1 MKPLKPLLIFVF
13 VLVTMQC
20 VWAQIR
26 IMPLG
31 DSITLGILDKG
42 VSDPNY
48 ADLNG
53 YRRDLY
59 LDLVSSGY
67 DVDFVGQY
75 ENGTFSEKQHEGV
88 PGATAADI
96 ASIVYDRLVTY
107 QPDIVLLHIG
117 TNGLS
122 ENPNQVAAILDEI
135 DRWEGVTG
143 NTVIVIL
150 ARIINR
156 SCSTDLQPC
165 PEGGITTTFN
175 NNVALMAQ
183 ARINAGDRIIIV
195 AIEKDAGINYSL
207 TPFGD
212 MIDNLHP
219 FDTGYEK
226 MAAKWFADGL
236 LKVLPQADAGVDQR
250 VNESTLVT
258 LDGSG
263 SIDPDGAS
271 MSYFW
276 EQIPQV
282 PPGTLVT
289 LSDPRTENPTF
300 TAPEVGLSGERLE
313 FKLTVTD
320 AEGFQ
325 NSDTVFVDVNDVLLP
340 PVADAGANQTVPAGT
355 TVTLDGSN
363 SYDPD
368 GTIVQWEQVSG
379 ATQVSLGT
387 PNELITNFMA
397 PAVAGELVFKLTLTD
412 ALNQSSEDFVSV
424 TTTAT
429 PAPTPPDSGGGGGRR
444 RLLYHDSREMM
455 NLQK

>member
-13 VLVTMQC
+13 VLVTAQC

-31 DSITLGILDKG
+31 DSITYGVLDNG
-42 VSDPNY
+42 VDDPVAAALY
-48 ADLNG
+48 NG

-59 LDLVSSGY
+59 LDLVSFGY
-67 DVDFVGQY
+67 DVDFVGQFV
-75 ENGTFSEKQHEGV
+75 NGSGEDFPEKQKHHEGV
-88 PGATAADI
+88 PGVTAADI
-96 ASIVYDRLVTY
+96 ASIVYDRLDNY
-107 QPDIVLLHIG
+107 PADIVLLHIG

-156 SCSTDLQPC
+156 SCSTDLPPC

-195 AIEKDAGINYSL
+195 AIEQDAGINYSL

-263 SIDPDGAS
+263 SFDPEGAS
-271 MSYFW
+271 LIYFW

-282 PPGTLVT
+282 PPGTVVN
-289 LSDPRTENPTF
+289 LSNPSAENPNF
-300 TAPEVGLSGERLE
+300 TAPQVGLSGERLE

-320 AEGFQ
+320 ANGFQ

-340 PVADAGANQTVPAGT
+340 PVADAGADQTVARGINGHAERIQFIRSGRNDYLGAVGAGFGRYSGQP
-355 TVTLDGSN
+355 D
-363 SYDPD
+363 DPKPVD
-368 GTIVQWEQVSG
+368 NGFHG
-379 ATQVSLGT
+379 AD
-387 PNELITNFMA
+387 N
-397 PAVAGELVFKLTLTD
+397 
-412 ALNQSSEDFVSV
+412 
-424 TTTAT
+424 
-429 PAPTPPDSGGGGGRR
+429 
-444 RLLYHDSREMM
+444 
-455 NLQK
+455 